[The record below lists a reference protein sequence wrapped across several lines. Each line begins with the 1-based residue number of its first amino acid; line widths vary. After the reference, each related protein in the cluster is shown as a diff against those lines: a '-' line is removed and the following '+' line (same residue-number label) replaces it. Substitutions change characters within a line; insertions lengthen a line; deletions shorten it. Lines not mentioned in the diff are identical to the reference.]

1 MEPRK
6 PGTGSPGVELLVTT
20 AVTGAQEN
28 RGSVAGSD
36 LSIWFFLG
44 LAGAFMG
51 GGGKVR
57 IVKKSELSGI
67 RNTS

>member
-6 PGTGSPGVELLVTT
+6 PGTGSPGVVLLVTT

-36 LSIWFFLG
+36 LSMFFLE